1 MRGWDARS
9 TTIRHSENGVIGIE
23 LECKQG
29 RHGFRRLIESGLD
42 DKKERKVKKKLA
54 KIAAVAGLAVVS
66 TAAFAATK
74 GCCGSIEC
82 CLRMLG
88 CC

>member
-1 MRGWDARS
+1 M
-9 TTIRHSENGVIGIE
+9 
-23 LECKQG
+23 
-29 RHGFRRLIESGLD
+29 
-42 DKKERKVKKKLA
+42 KKKLA